1 MTNSKARRAPS
12 DPVTPQNIDAERAVL
27 GAIMIRNSMLAEV
40 SDLLTRDHFFREAH
54 GELYAVFQSLDAKSK
69 PIDLLTVS
77 EELTRAGRLEAMGG
91 LGYIGSLVNGVP
103 MSTNVRAYAELVREA
118 WMRRELVI
126 MATALVNDA
135 PIDDDPGAVVDRA
148 MERLVAL
155 RDTNTATG
163 PIPFSQLVSRK
174 ADAIERGDSGEGLS
188 MGIGRLTSMVRGIRP
203 GELVVLGGRTR
214 MGKTA
219 FMLNVMT
226 AVARSGAN
234 SLMFSLEMD
243 EQDLLDRVISSI
255 STVPLTSVQENRFT
269 DDELSK
275 IGAAMSE
282 ISDWRGTVDPTPI
295 VTVPMIRARCL
306 QQRQRGGLDV
316 VFIDYVQLIESAE
329 RRGGSRTEELG
340 KMSRGLK
347 LLAKALKVPF
357 VILAQLSR
365 NAEADGLPQ
374 LSDLRESGALEQD
387 ADKVIFIH
395 RRFEITGEPED
406 RDWASIVIAKNR
418 GGRTGV
424 LGGVRWDGDTQRFF
438 DPRDEYI
445 LRATA
450 ARREAE
456 RSPLLAQADGER
468 DTA

>member
-1 MTNSKARRAPS
+1 
-12 DPVTPQNIDAERAVL
+12 
-27 GAIMIRNSMLAEV
+27 
-40 SDLLTRDHFFREAH
+40 
-54 GELYAVFQSLDAKSK
+54 
-69 PIDLLTVS
+69 
-77 EELTRAGRLEAMGG
+77 
-91 LGYIGSLVNGVP
+91 
-103 MSTNVRAYAELVREA
+103 
-118 WMRRELVI
+118 
-126 MATALVNDA
+126 
-135 PIDDDPGAVVDRA
+135 
-148 MERLVAL
+148 
-155 RDTNTATG
+155 
-163 PIPFSQLVSRK
+163 
-174 ADAIERGDSGEGLS
+174 
-188 MGIGRLTSMVRGIRP
+188 
-203 GELVVLGGRTR
+203 
-214 MGKTA
+214 
-219 FMLNVMT
+219 
-226 AVARSGAN
+226 
-234 SLMFSLEMD
+234 
-243 EQDLLDRVISSI
+243 
-255 STVPLTSVQENRFT
+255 
-269 DDELSK
+269 
-275 IGAAMSE
+275 
-282 ISDWRGTVDPTPI
+282 
-295 VTVPMIRARCL
+295 
-306 QQRQRGGLDV
+306 
-316 VFIDYVQLIESAE
+316 
-329 RRGGSRTEELG
+329 
-340 KMSRGLK
+340 MSRGLK